1 MHLTHTLT
9 LHILLIFLA
18 KYREFKYV
26 PLIKLERTPLE
37 HGSIREK
44 SFYYQQVF
52 NHMSSLILFQLLY
65 YIYIFLNHM
74 DGMTL
79 QINQVID

>member
-26 PLIKLERTPLE
+26 PLIRLERTPLE
-37 HGSIREK
+37 HVGSTRKK
-44 SFYYQQVF
+44 SFYYQQVL
-52 NHMSSLILFQLLY
+52 NHMSSLILFQLHN
-65 YIYIFLNHM
+65 YIYFKKSQRWHDISNKSN
-74 DGMTL
+74 D
-79 QINQVID
+79 